1 MRTVRSALT
10 VVAASLLAMSGSI
23 GAAQKPPATAPHQH
37 EQMQPNAATP
47 GASAKMTM
55 GCQQM
60 MQAHQRMM
68 EDMKATD
75 ARLDTLVQQMNSA
88 TGQAKVDATAAV
100 VSELVTQRTT
110 MFDRMEG
117 MHGEM
122 MQHMMEHTQAGAADA
137 MMKCPM
143 MRMTHKPK

>member
-1 MRTVRSALT
+1 MGNARSALS
-10 VVAASLLAMSGSI
+10 VVVASLLAMSASI
-23 GAAQKPPATAPHQH
+23 GAAQKPPATPSHQH
-37 EQMQPNAATP
+37 EQMQQKAAKP

-55 GCQQM
+55 DCQQM
-60 MQAHQRMM
+60 MQAHQKMM
-68 EDMKATD
+68 DDMKAMD

-100 VSELVTQRTT
+100 VSELVTQRKT

-122 MQHMMEHTQAGAADA
+122 MRHMMEHMQAGGADA

-143 MRMTHKPK
+143 MQMMHKPK

>member
-1 MRTVRSALT
+1 MCNVRSALS
-10 VVAASLLAMSGSI
+10 VVAASVLAMSASL
-23 GAAQKPPATAPHQH
+23 GAAQKPPATQPHQH
-37 EQMQPNAATP
+37 EQTQQKGAKPAT
-47 GASAKMTM
+47 SAKMTM
-55 GCQQM
+55 DCQQM
-60 MQAHQRMM
+60 MQAHQKMM
-68 EDMKATD
+68 EDMKAMD

-100 VSELVTQRTT
+100 VSELVTQRKT

-122 MQHMMEHTQAGAADA
+122 MQHMMEHMQAGGADA

-143 MRMTHKPK
+143 MQMMHKPK